1 MSSGRGPTTK
11 KVRPPK
17 KCSAKEKEFKD
28 DEDLVNNIGFFF
40 NDDIPATESQGQMS
54 TGAVSSSKKARRA
67 KKRGNK
73 RTHDKNIA
81 GNADYTL
88 TDDIPANKSDLQASC
103 GKVLSKKTVSSQE
116 YYQAGDDLTKNEK
129 DTLNESSTSDLSA
142 LVPLQEDFSVERSQQ
157 ADEQLAKD
165 IEYILND
172 NPLAA
177 EPNEA
182 ISSVLAA
189 YRGPRLAALS
199 LC

>member
-1 MSSGRGPTTK
+1 
-11 KVRPPK
+11 
-17 KCSAKEKEFKD
+17 
-28 DEDLVNNIGFFF
+28 
-40 NDDIPATESQGQMS
+40 
-54 TGAVSSSKKARRA
+54 
-67 KKRGNK
+67 
-73 RTHDKNIA
+73 
-81 GNADYTL
+81 
-88 TDDIPANKSDLQASC
+88 
-103 GKVLSKKTVSSQE
+103 
-116 YYQAGDDLTKNEK
+116 LTKNEK